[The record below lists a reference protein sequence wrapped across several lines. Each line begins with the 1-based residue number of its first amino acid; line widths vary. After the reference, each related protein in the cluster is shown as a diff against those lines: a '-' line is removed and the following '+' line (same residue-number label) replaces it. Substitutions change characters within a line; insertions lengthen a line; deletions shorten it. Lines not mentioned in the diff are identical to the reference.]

1 MAEAAA
7 HPAVSDKLLN
17 LANEVLKAHDK
28 GIQKLC
34 DAAVPVHA

>member
-1 MAEAAA
+1 
-7 HPAVSDKLLN
+7 VSDQLLS

-28 GIQKLC
+28 DIHKLC

>member
-28 GIQKLC
+28 
-34 DAAVPVHA
+34 